1 MIAHIAQEYNI
12 SRLTTQEGRNA
23 YFGIGADGKMDLTKA
38 TGLTSAE
45 VDAIRT
51 LRGTWGESDRGPDG
65 KPLPFGAA
73 GKKKAPVPMFNEL
86 SPAPKT
92 PKWVV
97 FMKHMT
103 SGFALLL
110 EVGGLLCFIAYGM
123 DSSSPDNLYLGIV
136 LVSVVTLNGIFSYLQ
151 DQKSEAAMDS
161 FKEAT
166 NSQCEVV
173 RDGKIISQS
182 VVSEGNFGSREL
194 VMGDMVRM
202 SDGNNTPADVYM
214 LDGVVKVNNSN
225 LTGEPDAL
233 ERKAGVMGREN
244 EVYPKGHELAG
255 ENKPDAECAKF
266 DQSAGGPYEK
276 CKNEPFEATNLCF
289 FGTACE
295 EGKGTGIVVRMSDE
309 TALGQISN
317 DFKELTMDQIHLS
330 ETIRCSVSRAWSV
343 LYAAITAAV
352 SDDSASDKAVD
363 FAAVLTMGA
372 LLPAPVSML
381 REHVRS
387 VTDRY
392 RADNVRQKT
401 IEAQL
406 KREELLLQRCP

>member
-1 MIAHIAQEYNI
+1 MAEEKEGVAVNIDEHVKTPDEVIAHIAQEYNI
-12 SRLTTQEGRNA
+12 TRLQSQEGRNE
-23 YFGIGADGKMDLTKA
+23 YFGIGADGNMDLTKA
-38 TGLTSAE
+38 SGLTSAE

-51 LRGTWGESDRGPDG
+51 LRGTWGESDKSNG

-73 GKKKAPVPMFNEL
+73 GKPKAPVPMFNEL

-92 PKWVV
+92 PKWLV
-97 FMKHMT
+97 FFKHMT

-110 EVGGLLCFIAYGM
+110 EVGGVLCFIAYGM

-136 LVSVVTLNGIFSYLQ
+136 LVSVVTLNGVFSYFQ

-166 NSQCEVV
+166 NSQCAVV
-173 RDGKIISQS
+173 RDSTTITQS

-194 VMGDMVRM
+194 VMGDMVKM

-244 EVYPKGHELAG
+244 EVYPKDHALAG
-255 ENKPDAECAKF
+255 ENKPDAECAKV

-276 CKNEPFEATNLCF
+276 CKHEPVEATNSCF
-289 FGTACE
+289 FG
-295 EGKGTGIVVRMSDE
+295 
-309 TALGQISN
+309 
-317 DFKELTMDQIHLS
+317 
-330 ETIRCSVSRAWSV
+330 
-343 LYAAITAAV
+343 
-352 SDDSASDKAVD
+352 
-363 FAAVLTMGA
+363 
-372 LLPAPVSML
+372 
-381 REHVRS
+381 
-387 VTDRY
+387 
-392 RADNVRQKT
+392 
-401 IEAQL
+401 
-406 KREELLLQRCP
+406 